1 MKKHKKQNRGLCGT
15 DSFYMKHPYVTFFFD
30 WNYYFCH
37 HIYRELDDW
46 KGEGVRY

>member
-1 MKKHKKQNRGLCGT
+1 MWHGFVLHETSVC
-15 DSFYMKHPYVTFFFD
+15 DIFFD